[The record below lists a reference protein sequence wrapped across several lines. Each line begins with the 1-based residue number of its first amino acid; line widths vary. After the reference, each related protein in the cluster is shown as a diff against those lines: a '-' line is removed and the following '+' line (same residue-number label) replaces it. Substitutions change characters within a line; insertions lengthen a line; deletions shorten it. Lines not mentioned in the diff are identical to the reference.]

1 MVCIAKINIWTI
13 LGLRFEVD
21 PTILVQNSILVKSRS
36 GQWAGQ
42 PHPYHKWARAGQ
54 GWAAP
59 PIYLVGLGRP
69 GHGWAAPPIL
79 LVGVGGCGRPHPKGP
94 THLQLG
100 PSGLVRDTAVGV
112 APSRLL
118 RNDPWWDDVHSKRSL
133 TNGTGIRLGSS
144 WYSGLNT
151 YFKFYSDTEHVSVSF
166 LPRPNVHVFSILH
179 SLISDNFNFY
189 EDPFWCLFVKPK
201 SNFCFLPG

>member
-1 MVCIAKINIWTI
+1 MVCIAKINIWTM
-13 LGLRFEVD
+13 
-21 PTILVQNSILVKSRS
+21 SR
-36 GQWAGQ
+36 
-42 PHPYHKWARAGQ
+42 
-54 GWAAP
+54 AAP
-59 PIYLVGLGRP
+59 PISQVGEGGAGGGDTTHISSGFGQAWAWVGGPTHISSGFGQAWAWVGGPTHIDSGR
-69 GHGWAAPPIL
+69 GRTWA
-79 LVGVGGCGRPHPKGP
+79 GVGGCGRPHPKDP

-151 YFKFYSDTEHVSVSF
+151 YFKFYSDT
-166 LPRPNVHVFSILH
+166 
-179 SLISDNFNFY
+179 
-189 EDPFWCLFVKPK
+189 
-201 SNFCFLPG
+201 

>member
-1 MVCIAKINIWTI
+1 M
-13 LGLRFEVD
+13 
-21 PTILVQNSILVKSRS
+21 SR
-36 GQWAGQ
+36 
-42 PHPYHKWARAGQ
+42 
-54 GWAAP
+54 AAP
-59 PIYLVGLGRP
+59 PISQVGEGGAGVGDTTHISSGFGQAWAWVGGPTHISSGFGQAWAWVGGPTHIDSGR
-69 GHGWAAPPIL
+69 GRTWA
-79 LVGVGGCGRPHPKGP
+79 GVGGCGRPHPKDP